1 MPEPWPEWVR
11 PAFELRF
18 LERSIEA
25 FHLDE
30 VNELAQ
36 QQDELATELKL
47 QLTSEQYRQ
56 ILEWE
61 ENLNFRCTIEKE
73 WLYFAGLKDGL
84 TFWKHLVNILPDE

>member
-25 FHLDE
+25 FNLDE

-36 QQDELATELKL
+36 QQDQLATDLKL
-47 QLTSEQYRQ
+47 QLTPGQYRQ

-61 ENLNFRCTIEKE
+61 ENLNFRSTIEKE
-73 WLYFAGLKDGL
+73 WLYFAGLRDGL
-84 TFWKHLVNILPDE
+84 TFWKHLASSLPDE

>member
-1 MPEPWPEWVR
+1 MTDPWPDWVR
-11 PAFELRF
+11 PAFDLRF

-25 FHLDE
+25 FNLVE

-36 QQDELATELKL
+36 QQEHLATELKL

-61 ENLNFRCTIEKE
+61 ENLNFRCTVEKE
-73 WLYFAGLKDGL
+73 WLYFAGVRDGL
-84 TFWKHLVNILPDE
+84 SFWKHLVSSLADE